1 MEYFA
6 LGYYLA
12 HALARLPNSQ
22 HYEAERNGGL
32 GVAMD
37 VRFGPGSRHY
47 GGGIFGSWMTA
58 CSRNGR
64 LVYTDVEG
72 RKRLKG
78 PLAMGGLY
86 FR

>member
-1 MEYFA
+1 
-6 LGYYLA
+6 
-12 HALARLPNSQ
+12 
-22 HYEAERNGGL
+22 
-32 GVAMD
+32 
-37 VRFGPGSRHY
+37 
-47 GGGIFGSWMTA
+47 MTA